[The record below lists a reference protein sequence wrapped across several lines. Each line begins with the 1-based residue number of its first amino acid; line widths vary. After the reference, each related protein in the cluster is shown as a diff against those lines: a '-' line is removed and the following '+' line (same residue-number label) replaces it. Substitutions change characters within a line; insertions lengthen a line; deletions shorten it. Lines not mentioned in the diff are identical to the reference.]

1 MPGSFLPERPVLR
14 PSLIRILLFSF
25 FPAVF
30 SGNVQASQ
38 TPDLVNS
45 CRNVAAAA
53 EPARR
58 IWLERDLL
66 AYEMHHT
73 LGASSEHLRLYR
85 ANLTET
91 CMRAAHNN
99 AVNRRLRVRATRL
112 KPTWLPDCYTTRR
125 ARHSAEHTVGKERD
139 R

>member
-1 MPGSFLPERPVLR
+1 MPESFRPERPVLR
-14 PSLIRILLFSF
+14 SSLIRILLFSF

-30 SGNVQASQ
+30 SGHVQASQ

-66 AYEMHHT
+66 AYEMH
-73 LGASSEHLRLYR
+73 R
-85 ANLTET
+85 
-91 CMRAAHNN
+91 
-99 AVNRRLRVRATRL
+99 
-112 KPTWLPDCYTTRR
+112 
-125 ARHSAEHTVGKERD
+125 
-139 R
+139 

>member
-1 MPGSFLPERPVLR
+1 M
-14 PSLIRILLFSF
+14 RISDWSSDVCSSDLFSF

-30 SGNVQASQ
+30 SGHVQASQ

-66 AYEMHHT
+66 AYEMHRT

-91 CMRAAHNN
+91 CMRVAHNN
-99 AVNRRLRVRATRL
+99 AVYRRHRVRATR
-112 KPTWLPDCYTTRR
+112 
-125 ARHSAEHTVGKERD
+125 SEEHTSELQSLMRISYAGFCLKKKK
-139 R
+139 